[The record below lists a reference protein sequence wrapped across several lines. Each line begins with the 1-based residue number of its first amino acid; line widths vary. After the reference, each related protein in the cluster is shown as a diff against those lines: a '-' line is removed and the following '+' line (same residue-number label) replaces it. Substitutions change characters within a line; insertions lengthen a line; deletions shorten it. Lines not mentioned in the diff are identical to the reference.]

1 MKERQFHTLTDL
13 MALLTFALFGTC
25 VLLVLLSGAKIYR
38 QLAEDGQQQ
47 YARRTAAGYLTT
59 RVRQADSV
67 SVADFGTTQALV
79 FPETV
84 DGRTYLT
91 RVYCYEGSL
100 RELFTAQSGSFSPE
114 DGEIL
119 FPAQSLSLTMDADC
133 LQAVITLPDGTQ
145 IPLTWYLHPGK
156 GALP

>member
-1 MKERQFHTLTDL
+1 MKEKRFHKLTDL
-13 MALLTFALFGTC
+13 MALLTFAVFGTC
-25 VLLVLLSGAKIYR
+25 VLLVLLSGAKVYR

-59 RVRQADSV
+59 RVRQAESV
-67 SVADFGTTQALV
+67 SVTDFDGTQALV

-119 FPAQSLSLTMDADC
+119 FPVQSLSLTMDANC

-145 IPLTWYLHPGK
+145 VPLTWHLHTGK
-156 GALP
+156 EDLP